1 MAPNPKVKFTPD
13 GIPYVLEFSAVSV
26 WPRIPINSPTAAL
39 LPDLTPGKPDF
50 TRNSRPTLTRSNTT
64 TSTHPR
70 TLDKAL
76 PPLPRPGRS
85 SSLRLFRRKTSQGI
99 PESESD
105 EGYVH
110 VDRPV
115 GIDSEPR
122 SRFKRRGTWQAI
134 PTGPT
139 TSSSRN
145 ARPSAKAIFGSSTNL
160 PPAMLSD
167 LDLMSGSSR
176 TGKVSTD
183 VGDRADRPAK
193 RTPSSQP
200 DGLFIRF
207 ADSSLQQESQPSS
220 DPSLTCEETGVQTQG
235 KTPSSILRRLRR
247 TLAHAILAEGMD
259 TPSQASTSAL
269 ASSMIPEASNAHYDG
284 DNEERGQGGRQGAL
298 FTGTF
303 GQVKAAFIAAGL
315 AVSQCPEDGFGEGAF
330 PYQYNYS
337 HDFSCNEAYY
347 YGSMFKA
354 TRLGAVFVARTR
366 DDGGVM
372 FKKIVLWG

>member
-1 MAPNPKVKFTPD
+1 MTPNPKVKFTPD

-26 WPRIPINSPTAAL
+26 WPRIPINSPTAAV
-39 LPDLTPGKPDF
+39 LPDLTPGKSD
-50 TRNSRPTLTRSNTT
+50 TTHNARPTLTRSNTT

-76 PPLPRPGRS
+76 PPLPRPERS

-115 GIDSEPR
+115 GIDSGPR

-139 TSSSRN
+139 TSSSHH

-160 PPAMLSD
+160 PPTMLSE
-167 LDLMSGSSR
+167 LDLTSGS
-176 TGKVSTD
+176 GKVSAG
-183 VGDRADRPAK
+183 VEGRAGRSAK

-207 ADSSLQQESQPSS
+207 ADSSLQRETQPSS
-220 DPSLTCEETGVQTQG
+220 DPSLTCEETGVQTQS
-235 KTPSSILRRLRR
+235 KTPSNILRRLRR

-269 ASSMIPEASNAHYDG
+269 ASSMIPEASNAHCDG
-284 DNEERGQGGRQGAL
+284 DNEKRGQGGRQGAL

-315 AVSQCPEDGFGEGAF
+315 AVSQCPEDGFGE
-330 PYQYNYS
+330 
-337 HDFSCNEAYY
+337 
-347 YGSMFKA
+347 A

-366 DDGGVM
+366 DDGGVV